1 LVTTKANKQGKITNP
16 QTFAIAAR
24 NLITVLL
31 INHAITLPI
40 IGMPKQRQHPQKQA
54 R

>member
-1 LVTTKANKQGKITNP
+1 MTAK
-16 QTFAIAAR
+16 

-31 INHAITLPI
+31 INNAITVPI

>member
-1 LVTTKANKQGKITNP
+1 MTYYINRSGEITDP
-16 QTFAIAAR
+16 PTFIMTAK